1 MHTEDIAPVRT
12 AAPAVPPGALASV
25 DAQVRRLCVRYAG
38 RLPFHGW
45 HHVSFV
51 RSKAVQFAR
60 SNGAEVSVVETA
72 ALVHDVNYLVR
83 RNSAAAAG
91 APLRMDM
98 LARAGVVPGTA
109 RWIDDIVVEAE
120 MANRGPD
127 ISVEAQAL
135 SDADTLFKALPVTPV
150 MLSHRYLA
158 ENGITLRELA
168 DKILGEQQ
176 TAHDAGYYF
185 YNPDAAAAYSTW
197 ATTNLMLWQHIRESL
212 DDHDVAQLLDAVT
225 ALGIIGLP
233 GPPAPSRPGH

>member
-1 MHTEDIAPVRT
+1 MHTEDVAPVRT
-12 AAPAVPPGALASV
+12 LPAVPPGAVASV
-25 DAQVRRLCVRYAG
+25 DAQVRDLCERYAQ

-51 RSKAVQFAR
+51 RAKAVHFAQA
-60 SNGAEVSVVETA
+60 NGAEASVVETA

-91 APLRMDM
+91 ARLRMDM
-98 LARAGVVPGTA
+98 LAEAGVRPATA

-120 MANRGPD
+120 MANRGPR

-168 DKILGEQQ
+168 DKIVGEQQ
-176 TAHDAGYYF
+176 HKHDDGYYF
-185 YNPDAAAAYSTW
+185 YNPDAAAAYSRW
-197 ATTNLMLWQHIRESL
+197 ASTNLMLWQHIRESL
-212 DDHDVAQLLDAVT
+212 DDHDVAELLDAVT
-225 ALGIIGLP
+225 ALGIIGVP
-233 GPPAPSRPGH
+233 GSPGAP

>member
-1 MHTEDIAPVRT
+1 MHTEDAAAVRT
-12 AAPAVPPGALASV
+12 VTPAVPAAALAIV
-25 DAQVRRLCVRYAG
+25 DAQVRNLCARYAK

-51 RSKAVQFAR
+51 RSKAVRFAGA
-60 SNGAEVSVVETA
+60 NGAEVSVVETA

-83 RNSAAAAG
+83 RNSPAAAG
-91 APLRMDM
+91 GRLRQDV
-98 LARAGVVPGTA
+98 LADAGVAEETA
-109 RWIDDIVVEAE
+109 AWIERIVVEAE

-168 DKILGEQQ
+168 DKIVGEQQ
-176 TAHDAGYYF
+176 DKHDEGYYF
-185 YNPDAAAAYSTW
+185 YNAEAAATYSRW
-197 ATTNLMLWQHIRESL
+197 AATNLMLWQHIRESL
-212 DDHDVAQLLDAVT
+212 DDHDVTELLAAVN
-225 ALGIIGLP
+225 AH
-233 GPPAPSRPGH
+233 ASAS

>member
-1 MHTEDIAPVRT
+1 MHTED
-12 AAPAVPPGALASV
+12 AAAMPRAVPRSLPAVSAAALATV
-25 DAQVRRLCVRYAG
+25 DAQVRRLCSRYAK

-51 RSKAVQFAR
+51 RAKAVRFAR
-60 SNGAEVSVVETA
+60 ANGADASVVETA

-83 RNSAAAAG
+83 RNSPAAAG
-91 APLRMDM
+91 GDLRMDV
-98 LARAGVVPGTA
+98 LARAGIVTATA
-109 RWIDDIVVEAE
+109 RWIDGIVVEAE

-127 ISVEAQAL
+127 ISLEAQAL

-168 DKILGEQQ
+168 DKIVGEQQ

-185 YNPDAAAAYSTW
+185 YNPEAAAAYSRW

-212 DDHDVAQLLDAVT
+212 DDHDVTDLLDAVT
-225 ALGIIGLP
+225 SLGIIGVP
-233 GPPAPSRPGH
+233 ER